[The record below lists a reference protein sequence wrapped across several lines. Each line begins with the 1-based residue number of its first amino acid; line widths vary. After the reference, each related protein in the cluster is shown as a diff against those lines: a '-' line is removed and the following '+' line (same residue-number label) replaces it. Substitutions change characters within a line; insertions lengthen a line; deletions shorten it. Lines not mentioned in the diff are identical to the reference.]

1 MWFRRRRW
9 SEDIDRMDIEPVPDG
24 TAELMAP
31 EDDAAATG
39 LPAVRAERA
48 LLALAVHAE
57 QLDGRLARIEARM
70 DAADAEA
77 AATAEAQALENATHD
92 ELLEVR
98 LHSARVAAE
107 LSRVSVEL
115 QGRIDDLAVQIP
127 PAVDEDRHQQRARVF
142 AETILDL
149 SDRLHTG
156 DVDLRDTREIDLRDD
171 PGRAAS

>member
-1 MWFRRRRW
+1 MWFRRRR
-9 SEDIDRMDIEPVPDG
+9 SESIDRVDIRPLPDG
-24 TAELMAP
+24 AP
-31 EDDAAATG
+31 ELAAPRSDAPAGA
-39 LPAVRAERA
+39 LPAMRAERA
-48 LLALAVHAE
+48 LLTLAVHAE
-57 QLDGRLARIEARM
+57 QLDSRLARIEARM
-70 DAADAEA
+70 DAADTAA

-127 PAVDEDRHQQRARVF
+127 PVVDEDRRQQRARVF
-142 AETILDL
+142 AESVLDL
-149 SDRLHTG
+149 SDRLHIR
-156 DVDLRDTREIDLRDD
+156 DIDLRDTREIDLRDD